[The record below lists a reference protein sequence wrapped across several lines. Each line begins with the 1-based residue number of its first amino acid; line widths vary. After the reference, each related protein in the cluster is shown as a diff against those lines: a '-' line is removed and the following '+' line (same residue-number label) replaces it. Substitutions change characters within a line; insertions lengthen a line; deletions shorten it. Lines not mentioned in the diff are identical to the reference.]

1 MTIIFSSR
9 FILSYFR
16 RNGIMLNGQ
25 ERNEIRA
32 NDRQNNSYDTSRDV
46 NESQG
51 SRAQTIS
58 NSSNAVPNSNINSQ
72 TMGQS
77 FSSRLLQ
84 VKSIMKIRSFV
95 FYLCQIYLIRMI
107 QTNYKSLI
115 DEEDCRSSN

>member
-1 MTIIFSSR
+1 
-9 FILSYFR
+9 
-16 RNGIMLNGQ
+16 MLNGQ
-25 ERNEIRA
+25 ERIEIRA

-51 SRAQTIS
+51 SRAHTIS
-58 NSSNAVPNSNINSQ
+58 NSTNPVSNSNINSQ

>member
-1 MTIIFSSR
+1 MTIISSSR
-9 FILSYFR
+9 FFLPYFR

-58 NSSNAVPNSNINSQ
+58 NSTNAVPNSNINSQ

-84 VKSIMKIRSFV
+84 VRSIMKFRSFV
-95 FYLCQIYLIRMI
+95 FHLF
-107 QTNYKSLI
+107 
-115 DEEDCRSSN
+115 